1 MTKWLQLLSAS
12 FIRGLWLRIHMHH
25 PTETTPR
32 AAGLSAVGAWGGQAV
47 WMAGTHLAQPA
58 TDEWVLQ
65 AFPHPGVQRWP
76 PDRDTSGG
84 LPEPVTD
91 DEAGDDASQR
101 HQSLAASL
109 EDTYSR
115 LEERAN
121 ASPHHRTTILNM
133 KEKVR
138 RVQAS
143 LDTLPTAR
151 TAVRPA
157 TPGAQSPRTANTPRR
172 QPQAAKE
179 GEMTPIEFSL
189 PFGSIIRA
197 YHSFFD
203 KAKADTLFQALDL
216 GIKWSVKNMA
226 DAGAPQRLENRMT
239 CFFADKPHLSYRYA
253 GKTNSPHAWTPEL
266 QEIKQTIEE
275 FMVRHPSFASPSSEG
290 GGPWT
295 FNSCLANRYSTPH
308 HSLGFHS
315 DNEPDLVR
323 DAPIASVSFGAPR
336 RMEFKP
342 KRISHMRGSHDQM
355 GIKSLVLTHGSLLIM
370 GGTTQRHWLH
380 SIPRLLPT
388 DEAQGV
394 RINLTFRVLLDGA
407 DAGRSNSEGTAPR
420 STISGSHQ
428 GEAGALLVSGPSGTS
443 SGR

>member
-1 MTKWLQLLSAS
+1 
-12 FIRGLWLRIHMHH
+12 
-25 PTETTPR
+25 
-32 AAGLSAVGAWGGQAV
+32 
-47 WMAGTHLAQPA
+47 MAGTHLAQPA

-172 QPQAAKE
+172 QPPTANE
-179 GEMTPIEFSL
+179 GEVTPIEFSL

-203 KAKADTLFQALDL
+203 TAKADTLFQALDL

-226 DAGAPQRLENRMT
+226 RAGAPQRLENRMT
-239 CFFADKPHLSYRYA
+239 CFFADKPHMSYRYA
-253 GKTNSPHAWTPEL
+253 GKTNSPHAWTPVL

-275 FMVRHPSFASPSSEG
+275 FMVRHPSFASPSSE
-290 GGPWT
+290 
-295 FNSCLANRYSTPH
+295 RVE
-308 HSLGFHS
+308 
-315 DNEPDLVR
+315 D
-323 DAPIASVSFGAPR
+323 
-336 RMEFKP
+336 
-342 KRISHMRGSHDQM
+342 
-355 GIKSLVLTHGSLLIM
+355 HG
-370 GGTTQRHWLH
+370 H
-380 SIPRLLPT
+380 SIH
-388 DEAQGV
+388 V
-394 RINLTFRVLLDGA
+394 
-407 DAGRSNSEGTAPR
+407 
-420 STISGSHQ
+420 
-428 GEAGALLVSGPSGTS
+428 
-443 SGR
+443 